1 MVNPVCNVICLLP
14 IKIPLG
20 PSVGVWETL
29 MRQMAINIHLPSA
42 DRDKEIDEF
51 VARPMQPTL
60 TPVDH
65 TCDPRQRRP
74 CTTEPKREEEDVE

>member
-1 MVNPVCNVICLLP
+1 MSLFACLFP

-29 MRQMAINIHLPSA
+29 MRQMAIKIHLPSA
-42 DRDKEIDEF
+42 DRDKELDEF

-65 TCDPRQRRP
+65 TCDPKQRRP
-74 CTTEPKREEEDVE
+74 CTTEPKREAEDVE